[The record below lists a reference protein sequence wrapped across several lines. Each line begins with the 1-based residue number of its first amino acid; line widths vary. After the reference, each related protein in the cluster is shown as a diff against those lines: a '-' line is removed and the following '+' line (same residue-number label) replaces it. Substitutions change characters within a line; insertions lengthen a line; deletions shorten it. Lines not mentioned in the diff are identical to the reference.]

1 MDINKLLNTH
11 GAAAPPPAAK
21 KGASAE
27 ASTDASAQVATQ
39 GDEGSPK
46 LLVAALTERIM
57 AEPAV
62 DNRRVARLASQVE
75 SGSYQMNPQRAAQKM
90 ISLESAL
97 G

>member
-1 MDINKLLNTH
+1 MDINKLQNTH

-21 KGASAE
+21 KGAPAE
-27 ASTDASAQVATQ
+27 ASADTSAQVAAQ
-39 GDEGSPK
+39 GADGAPK

-62 DNRRVARLASQVE
+62 DSRRVSRLSSLVE
-75 SGSYQMNPQRAAQKM
+75 SGSYQVNPQHAAQKM